1 MERNRRHKFI
11 PCGAVWLKR
20 VGAIHQKSLRFDSQP
35 FCDFEVFTFML
46 TSFEDLVPGV
56 ICIYKCTGRFA
67 SIVAVCFCVSE
78 CYDHF
83 VMTSECL

>member
-1 MERNRRHKFI
+1 
-11 PCGAVWLKR
+11 
-20 VGAIHQKSLRFDSQP
+20 
-35 FCDFEVFTFML
+35 ML
-46 TSFEDLVPGV
+46 MSFEDLVPGA

-67 SIVAVCFCVSE
+67 CIVVVCFCVSE